1 MQNLFAVTSGEERSH
16 LSTKANVSLMEF
28 SFDAALEN
36 KFEAMSLPG
45 LLIYIKKEQLEIS
58 QQATDFLLLFWNEM
72 FV

>member
-1 MQNLFAVTSGEERSH
+1 
-16 LSTKANVSLMEF
+16 MEF

-72 FV
+72 FVWKKDKKIIITATKLQ